1 MQHNFFAILF
11 GGLRKRSYLCP
22 RLIDFCMIKQQFPA
36 GGCKAAARPSRD
48 EYMCLGHEFTTLRE
62 LRAYFRSQGLDYAI
76 DSAGALVYAGD
87 RSIGHLRVVVYY
99 DLFTD
104 PGFAVLVVRD
114 NGKEV

>member
-1 MQHNFFAILF
+1 M
-11 GGLRKRSYLCP
+11 
-22 RLIDFCMIKQQFPA
+22 KQQFPA
-36 GGCKAAARPSRD
+36 GGCKAAARPAQGD
-48 EYMCLGHEFTTLRE
+48 YMCLGHEFSTLRE
-62 LRAYFRSQGLDYAI
+62 LRAFFRSQGLDYAI
-76 DSAGALVYAGD
+76 DAAGALVYAGD

>member
-1 MQHNFFAILF
+1 MKTL
-11 GGLRKRSYLCP
+11 LR
-22 RLIDFCMIKQQFPA
+22 A
-36 GGCKAAARPSRD
+36 VGCKASARPARED
-48 EYMCLGHEFTTLRE
+48 YMCLGHEFSTLRE
-62 LRAYFRSQGLDYAI
+62 LRAFFRSQGLDYAI